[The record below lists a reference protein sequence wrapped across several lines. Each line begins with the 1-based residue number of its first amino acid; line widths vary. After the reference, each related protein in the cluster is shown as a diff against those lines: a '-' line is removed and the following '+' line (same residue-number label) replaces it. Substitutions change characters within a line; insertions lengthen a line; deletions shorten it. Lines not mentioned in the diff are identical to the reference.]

1 MSVNIKD
8 LEIGDLVIGARDGEK
23 RTGVVIGQGSEK
35 RMFWFSSGYC
45 SIPDWDGTFKDYNP
59 LDIYKK
65 KDINILSVLD
75 KELISWLT

>member
-8 LEIGDLVIGARDGEK
+8 LEIGDLVIGARDGGK
-23 RTGVVIGQGSEK
+23 HTGVVIGQGSEK
-35 RMFWFSSGYC
+35 RMLWFSSGCC
-45 SIPDWDGTFKDYNP
+45 SIPAWDGTFKDYNS